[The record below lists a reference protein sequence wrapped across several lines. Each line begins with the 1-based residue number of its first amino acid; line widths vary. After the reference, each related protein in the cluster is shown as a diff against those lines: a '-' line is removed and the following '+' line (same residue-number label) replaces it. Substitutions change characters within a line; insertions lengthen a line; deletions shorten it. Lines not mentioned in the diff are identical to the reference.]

1 MLDLYFQYVVWLN
14 RTLLDGIKWLITNKD
29 AYYVFMCSIPIL
41 ATIITTMRGQ
51 LMVSFNDHK
60 EPTTEQ
66 TKEAIDTLGN
76 ATEKEREDI
85 LKFIESG
92 IEEMTKSGKPKN
104 VNDLE
109 MCKKHLKTL
118 YEHEKL
124 MNHNELMHKIK
135 EEKKPRPIVQY
146 SHILSANEIRRKFEN
161 EQRSKSS
168 HRG

>member
-14 RTLLDGIKWLITNKD
+14 QTLVNGIKWLVTNKD

-41 ATIITTMRGQ
+41 ATIITAMRGQ
-51 LMVSFNDHK
+51 LTVPFDDRK

-66 TKEAIDTLGN
+66 FKEAIDTLGN
-76 ATEKEREDI
+76 VTEKEREDI
-85 LKFIESG
+85 LKFIESE
-92 IEEMTKSGKPKN
+92 IEEMTKKGKPEN

-135 EEKKPRPIVQY
+135 EEEKPRPIVQY
-146 SHILSANEIRRKFEN
+146 SCILSANEIRSKFEN
-161 EQRSKSS
+161 GQRSKSS